1 MPRHHHAWLAAVLL
15 GALAPARV
23 AAQSSPYVP
32 LDDPRL
38 PLLEHLI
45 ARGDV
50 ADPSPMVRPFRRA
63 DAVRVLTGADTAGA
77 ASAALIRR
85 LRTELDEPTDST
97 RWLLGARA
105 GGQAYTEIRRDVYHP
120 LGPDGVR
127 PYAEFTGEA
136 SMGAFAMVSRLAAE
150 PRIPD
155 DPEWPGR
162 RDLELAWRMPEAY
175 LSAQFKYG
183 SVFYGQM
190 DRNWGPVGIEGIGLS
205 NYGYNETELAFDIGV
220 DAVRLWASARPLE
233 DADSAGERVHRYFFA
248 HRLGVRVTDRLRLGL
263 WETTVVAGVD
273 REFDGRYRNPLSLLL
288 FTNQY
293 GLGADGNV
301 LFGFDGRY
309 RIGKGTT
316 IEAQVGLDD
325 LQYENTSGEDRYPNR
340 WAFTVAAFGPVGSR
354 LSWRAFYTQASSL
367 AFRTINPFENLTDDG
382 VGLGR
387 NFADMDRVTVT
398 VEPAGRRALAVHAR
412 ADAAAAG
419 RGRDQRSLPGDARR
433 RLGQLPQL
441 FIGTVERTWRA
452 AVAVTGRQGPL
463 DLRASAGLHH
473 VENAGH
479 VSGDT
484 DNRFV
489 GRLQATLGLSR
500 RGVIR

>member
-15 GALAPARV
+15 GALAPARG

-205 NYGYNETELAFDIGV
+205 NYGYSETELAFDIGV

-233 DADSAGERVHRYFFA
+233 DAA
-248 HRLGVRVTDRLRLGL
+248 T
-263 WETTVVAGVD
+263 
-273 REFDGRYRNPLSLLL
+273 
-288 FTNQY
+288 
-293 GLGADGNV
+293 
-301 LFGFDGRY
+301 
-309 RIGKGTT
+309 
-316 IEAQVGLDD
+316 
-325 LQYENTSGEDRYPNR
+325 
-340 WAFTVAAFGPVGSR
+340 
-354 LSWRAFYTQASSL
+354 
-367 AFRTINPFENLTDDG
+367 
-382 VGLGR
+382 
-387 NFADMDRVTVT
+387 
-398 VEPAGRRALAVHAR
+398 AR
-412 ADAAAAG
+412 ASGSTAT
-419 RGRDQRSLPGDARR
+419 SSP
-433 RLGQLPQL
+433 
-441 FIGTVERTWRA
+441 
-452 AVAVTGRQGPL
+452 TGS
-463 DLRASAGLHH
+463 ASG
-473 VENAGH
+473 
-479 VSGDT
+479 
-484 DNRFV
+484 
-489 GRLQATLGLSR
+489 
-500 RGVIR
+500 